1 MRKPCETTWHD
12 PTHSVLQTMQLMSC
26 TPGSSQISSIA
37 LAKRKWYGKC
47 HINTSAFR
55 ATSTATWQALR
66 WGHCIFRHHPSC
78 TAVDGL
84 EVWPATQRTSMN
96 QESKVSASWT
106 AQAPSNVQCMINLQ
120 ISETPHF
127 IQKNCPLCLRCLY
140 DLHFWSCLFRCT
152 TKTWPGYIG
161 YMSWTGMIF
170 ELCITTETEMCSCG
184 NSVNVKS
191 LRVLEFEWRHMT
203 SQKSKSETEINR
215 VKSHKKHFSKRPWSQ
230 WLRPSI

>member
-1 MRKPCETTWHD
+1 MVCQSHRSLGQVTEDNDNNSHSTAVFATSCNGIETHVFLCNVQDLKFSRHGRHGVPTDIATEDYHCSAKRSSRVWPNGKKTSIIIYIILWAYLSIMRKPCETTWHD

-47 HINTSAFR
+47 KINTSAFR

-96 QESKVSASWT
+96 QESKVSAPWT
-106 AQAPSNVQCMINLQ
+106 AQTPSKVQCMINLQ
-120 ISETPHF
+120 ISETPH
-127 IQKNCPLCLRCLY
+127 
-140 DLHFWSCLFRCT
+140 
-152 TKTWPGYIG
+152 
-161 YMSWTGMIF
+161 
-170 ELCITTETEMCSCG
+170 
-184 NSVNVKS
+184 
-191 LRVLEFEWRHMT
+191 
-203 SQKSKSETEINR
+203 
-215 VKSHKKHFSKRPWSQ
+215 
-230 WLRPSI
+230 